1 MTTTSITPTTTIS
14 PEFIKLAQES
24 LQHAN
29 QYFSILDKSLRQS
42 SLFSNDLKYS
52 MALMTVEKYFVALM
66 ACYEELPS
74 HHVPLGLFREAE
86 MVETEL
92 TPSIK
97 QTCILTGKFEGICS
111 LEDFGYRTPSSQD
124 LSEMIEGMRELKAL
138 TEKRVGELIQ

>member
-1 MTTTSITPTTTIS
+1 MTTTTIA
-14 PEFIKLAQES
+14 PDFVKLAQDS

-29 QYFSILDKSLRQS
+29 QYFSILDKSLSQS
-42 SLFSNDLKYS
+42 SLFNNDLKYS

-124 LSEMIEGMRELKAL
+124 LSDMIDGMRELKAL
-138 TEKRVGELIQ
+138 TEKRVGEVGLHEAG

>member
-1 MTTTSITPTTTIS
+1 MATTTIA
-14 PEFIKLAQES
+14 PDFVKLAQDS

-29 QYFSILDKSLRQS
+29 QYFSILDKSLSRS

-111 LEDFGYRTPSSQD
+111 LEDFGYRTPSAED
-124 LSEMIEGMRELKAL
+124 LRAMVEGMRELKAL
-138 TEKRVGELIQ
+138 AEKRVGEVELHEAG

>member
-1 MTTTSITPTTTIS
+1 MTSTTIS
-14 PEFIKLAQES
+14 ADFAKLARES
-24 LQHAN
+24 LEHAN
-29 QYFSILDKSLRQS
+29 RYFSILDKSLSQS
-42 SLFSNDLKYS
+42 SKFNNDLKYS

-74 HHVPLGLFREAE
+74 HHVPLGLYREAE
-86 MVETEL
+86 MVEAEL

-124 LSEMIEGMRELKAL
+124 LSDMIEGMRELKAL
-138 TEKRVGELIQ
+138 TEKRVGEVIE

>member
-1 MTTTSITPTTTIS
+1 MTTTTIA
-14 PEFIKLAQES
+14 PDFVKLAQDS
-24 LQHAN
+24 LLHAN
-29 QYFSILDKSLRQS
+29 QYFSILDKSLSQS

-124 LSEMIEGMRELKAL
+124 LCNMIEGMRELKAL
-138 TEKRVGELIQ
+138 TEKRVGEVVE

>member
-1 MTTTSITPTTTIS
+1 MTTISTTIS

-29 QYFSILDKSLRQS
+29 QYFSILDKSLSQS

-111 LEDFGYRTPSSQD
+111 LEDFGYRTPTSQD

-138 TEKRVGELIQ
+138 TEKRVGELVAG